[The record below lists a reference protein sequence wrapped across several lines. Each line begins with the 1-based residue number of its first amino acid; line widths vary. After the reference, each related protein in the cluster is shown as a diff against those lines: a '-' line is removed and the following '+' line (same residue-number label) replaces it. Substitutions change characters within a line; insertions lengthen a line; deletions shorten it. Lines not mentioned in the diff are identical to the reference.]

1 MLKKKYK
8 KKFIEKTV
16 ALLVPILF
24 LFSGCSST
32 SQNTASKSNNKEI
45 IYGIQTEPNS
55 LDPYKAS
62 TADGR
67 KILFNVFEG
76 LVKVDKDGSF
86 KNAVSE
92 SHTVSDDGTTYSFKI
107 RKNVKFH
114 NGKKVTAED
123 VKYSLDTAISN
134 KVKGFDI
141 VKNVNVKD
149 ENVVEINLKRADA
162 NFIAYLTTAIVPK
175 DYNNQAKKPVGTGPY
190 KFKSFTPQ
198 ESLVLEKNND
208 YWQSNGAKLQ
218 KVTFKLESDTNA
230 LLLDLQSGSVDAASV
245 DNSTVSQLDKS
256 QFNIYEEHSNAV
268 QQLNLNNKFKPFD
281 NVKVRQAVSY
291 AVDKKEIIKTVN
303 SGKGTAVGTPIIPGL
318 KKYYDDSLTYK
329 YKKDVSKAKSLLK
342 EAGYENG
349 FSFTITVPS
358 NYKVHVD
365 TAQVIV
371 SQLKN
376 IGINAAIKQVDWPTW
391 LSNVYTNKNYE
402 ATIVSFDSSVL
413 APNGFLGRYVTGAS
427 NNFLNYS
434 NEKFD
439 SVYQKATIE
448 LDEKNRV
455 KLYKDAQKILAED
468 AASVYIQDISDITV
482 MKKQYSGFTSYP
494 MYVFDAAA
502 IK

>member
-1 MLKKKYK
+1 M
-8 KKFIEKTV
+8 
-16 ALLVPILF
+16 
-24 LFSGCSST
+24 
-32 SQNTASKSNNKEI
+32 
-45 IYGIQTEPNS
+45 
-55 LDPYKAS
+55 
-62 TADGR
+62 
-67 KILFNVFEG
+67 
-76 LVKVDKDGSF
+76 
-86 KNAVSE
+86 
-92 SHTVSDDGTTYSFKI
+92 
-107 RKNVKFH
+107 
-114 NGKKVTAED
+114 
-123 VKYSLDTAISN
+123 
-134 KVKGFDI
+134 
-141 VKNVNVKD
+141 
-149 ENVVEINLKRADA
+149 
-162 NFIAYLTTAIVPK
+162 
-175 DYNNQAKKPVGTGPY
+175 
-190 KFKSFTPQ
+190 
-198 ESLVLEKNND
+198 
-208 YWQSNGAKLQ
+208 
-218 KVTFKLESDTNA
+218 
-230 LLLDLQSGSVDAASV
+230 QSGSVDAASV

-281 NVKVRQAVSY
+281 NVKVRQAISY
-291 AVDKKEIIKTVN
+291 AVDKNEIIKTVN

-318 KKYYDDSLTYK
+318 KKYYDDSLAYK
-329 YKKDVSKAKSLLK
+329 YKKDVNKAKSLLK
-342 EAGYENG
+342 EAGYKNG

-365 TAQVIV
+365 TAQVVV

-376 IGINAAIKQVDWPTW
+376 IGIKAAIKQVDWPTW
-391 LSNVYTNKNYE
+391 LSDVYTNKNYE

-439 SVYQKATIE
+439 SVYQKATID

-468 AASVYIQDISDITV
+468 AASVYIQDISNITV

>member
-149 ENVVEINLKRADA
+149 ENVVEIN
-162 NFIAYLTTAIVPK
+162 
-175 DYNNQAKKPVGTGPY
+175 
-190 KFKSFTPQ
+190 
-198 ESLVLEKNND
+198 
-208 YWQSNGAKLQ
+208 
-218 KVTFKLESDTNA
+218 
-230 LLLDLQSGSVDAASV
+230 
-245 DNSTVSQLDKS
+245 
-256 QFNIYEEHSNAV
+256 
-268 QQLNLNNKFKPFD
+268 
-281 NVKVRQAVSY
+281 
-291 AVDKKEIIKTVN
+291 
-303 SGKGTAVGTPIIPGL
+303 
-318 KKYYDDSLTYK
+318 
-329 YKKDVSKAKSLLK
+329 
-342 EAGYENG
+342 
-349 FSFTITVPS
+349 
-358 NYKVHVD
+358 
-365 TAQVIV
+365 
-371 SQLKN
+371 
-376 IGINAAIKQVDWPTW
+376 
-391 LSNVYTNKNYE
+391 
-402 ATIVSFDSSVL
+402 
-413 APNGFLGRYVTGAS
+413 
-427 NNFLNYS
+427 
-434 NEKFD
+434 
-439 SVYQKATIE
+439 
-448 LDEKNRV
+448 
-455 KLYKDAQKILAED
+455 
-468 AASVYIQDISDITV
+468 
-482 MKKQYSGFTSYP
+482 
-494 MYVFDAAA
+494 
-502 IK
+502 

>member
-8 KKFIEKTV
+8 KKFMGKTV

-24 LFSGCSST
+24 LFSGCGST
-32 SQNTASKSNNKEI
+32 SQNSANNSSNKELT
-45 IYGIQTEPNS
+45 YGIQTEPDS

-76 LVKVDKDGSF
+76 LVKVDKNGGFKPAVCESYTVSNDGS
-86 KNAVSE
+86 
-92 SHTVSDDGTTYSFKI
+92 TYTFKI
-107 RKNVKFH
+107 RKNIKFH
-114 NGKKVTAED
+114 NGKSVTAED
-123 VKYSLDTAISN
+123 VKYSIETAVSN

-149 ENVVEINLKRADA
+149 GDSVEIVLKKANA

-175 DYNNQAKKPVGTGPY
+175 DYNDQAKKPVGTGPY
-190 KFKSFTPQ
+190 KFKSFVPQ
-198 ESLVLEKNND
+198 ESLVLEKNSD
-208 YWQSNGAKLQ
+208 YYQSNGPKLD

-230 LLLDLQSGSVDAASV
+230 LLLDLQSGSIDAASV

-281 NVKVRQAVSY
+281 NPKVRQAVSF
-291 AVDKKEIIKTVN
+291 AVDKDEIIKTVN
-303 SGKGTAVGTPIIPGL
+303 SGKGTPVGTPIIPGL
-318 KKYYDDSLTYK
+318 KEYYDDSLTYM
-329 YKKDVSKAKSLLK
+329 YKKDINKAKALLN

-349 FSFTITVPS
+349 FAFTITVPS

-376 IGINAAIKQVDWPTW
+376 IGIKASINR
-391 LSNVYTNKNYE
+391 L
-402 ATIVSFDSSVL
+402 
-413 APNGFLGRYVTGAS
+413 TG
-427 NNFLNYS
+427 LH
-434 NEKFD
+434 
-439 SVYQKATIE
+439 
-448 LDEKNRV
+448 
-455 KLYKDAQKILAED
+455 
-468 AASVYIQDISDITV
+468 
-482 MKKQYSGFTSYP
+482 G
-494 MYVFDAAA
+494 
-502 IK
+502 